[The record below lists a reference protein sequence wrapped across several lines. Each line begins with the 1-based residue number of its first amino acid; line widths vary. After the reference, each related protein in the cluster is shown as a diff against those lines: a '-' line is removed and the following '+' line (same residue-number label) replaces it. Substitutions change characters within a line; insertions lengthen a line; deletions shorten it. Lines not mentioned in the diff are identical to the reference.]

1 MRLINQVLSPFAQ
14 AGGQPYSAAG
24 MRAYRV
30 DYSTQ
35 QLARSDNHRAVVVA
49 PDLPDALRQLREDM
63 VVRWPDLED
72 YRIDKV
78 GELVHGRPWMVY

>member
-1 MRLINQVLSPFAQ
+1 MVRPE
-14 AGGQPYSAAG
+14 

-35 QLARSDNHRAVVVA
+35 LPAQSDNHRAVVVA
-49 PDLPDALRQLREDM
+49 ADLPDALRQLREDM

-72 YRIDKV
+72 YRIEKV